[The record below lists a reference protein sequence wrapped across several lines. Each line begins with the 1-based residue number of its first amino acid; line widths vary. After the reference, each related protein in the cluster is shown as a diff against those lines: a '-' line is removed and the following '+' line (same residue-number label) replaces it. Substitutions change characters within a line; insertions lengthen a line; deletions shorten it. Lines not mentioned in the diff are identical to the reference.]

1 MLLDSIAA
9 AVESQTIITCEQL
22 RNIPKNIKEF
32 VEGGNSKL
40 TSCDEICTK
49 TDLQQELPGT

>member
-22 RNIPKNIKEF
+22 RNISNLKHKGVRGRGKIDLVVMK
-32 VEGGNSKL
+32 
-40 TSCDEICTK
+40 TK
-49 TDLQQELPGT
+49 TDLQRELPGT